1 MLLQTET
8 LSATKPLRVLF
19 ALPGLHRVVRG
30 AEVAFESVAREIART
45 PGYGV
50 TLVGSGF
57 LGGLYET
64 ALTLAGFKYTLADG
78 EALVRDGL
86 LSAARSFWPSRF
98 EVRKST

>member
-1 MLLQTET
+1 MLI
-8 LSATKPLRVLF
+8 
-19 ALPGLHRVVRG
+19 G
-30 AEVAFESVAREIART
+30 AEMGVAKIS
-45 PGYGV
+45 YGTADFV

-86 LSAARSFWPSRF
+86 LSAARSFWLSRF